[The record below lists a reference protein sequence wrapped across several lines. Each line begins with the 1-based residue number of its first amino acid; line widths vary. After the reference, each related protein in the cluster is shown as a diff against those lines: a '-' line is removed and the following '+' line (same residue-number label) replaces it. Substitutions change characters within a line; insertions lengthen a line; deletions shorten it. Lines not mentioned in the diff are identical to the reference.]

1 MTRYIS
7 FLSVLLLFCSCGSGD
22 IVKKGD
28 VLVKVGSSV
37 LTKADMSKQM
47 PYGLSEA
54 DSVKFTRAYIRSWI
68 DAKLV
73 SELAVKNITTS
84 EAIDQM
90 VSDYRNELIMREY
103 RKRMFETHIEES
115 LMEDSIMAYYDA
127 NKDEFRLERPIV
139 KGIYIRIA
147 DNAPRIDDVKKWYRS
162 PKSEDVEALEKYG
175 LTGAIHYDY
184 FRDRWVDWLQIE
196 SRIPYN
202 FGTNI
207 DAFIKNNR
215 NFEVSIDGSTYLLNI
230 TDFQPS
236 GTAMPYEFA
245 KEQIKELFINRS
257 RIDYDLKLRRSLF
270 QEGVNDGEIE
280 IFVDLES

>member
-1 MTRYIS
+1 M
-7 FLSVLLLFCSCGSGD
+7 
-22 IVKKGD
+22 KKGD